1 MSTHGVRLLVA
12 LGVLILVGSV
22 VSSSTASSDTSKS
35 VTQQSEKLGNGKNTN
50 QRFSVYAMHLET
62 SAGKSTVGLFTD
74 DIVLDEGNLV
84 RTIDCRGRN
93 VVVNGGNNKLT
104 LRGECNTLTVTG
116 AGNKITVEEV
126 GAIVTEGNDNE
137 VTWTRGL
144 GGKNPKISN
153 PGKHNIIKQ
162 ATKR

>member
-1 MSTHGVRLLVA
+1 MSTHGVRPLVA

-22 VSSSTASSDTSKS
+22 VSSLTASSDTSKS

-50 QRFSVYAMHLET
+50 QRFLVYAMHSET
-62 SAGKSTVGLFTD
+62 SACKSTVGLFTED
-74 DIVLDEGNLV
+74 VVLDEGNLV

-126 GAIVTEGNDNE
+126 GAIITEGNDNE

-153 PGKHNIIKQ
+153 TGKGNVIKQ